1 MPDQGKKPSTEKK
14 PSKNS
19 EDAKESE
26 DGAVSHCSMEG
37 CIFRGPMKACAHCKS
52 AWYCSVQCQK
62 KHWELHKPICNQILE
77 HIGHTPEEP
86 LLDRHLRH
94 WTLRF
99 EATMLNACIRGLNLK
114 HEWDRIEKEGLVILL
129 QPRPHSRLGS
139 RLHIHRAGVYK
150 NEVIHSMLDAL
161 GVNAEHRNR
170 LLPLQ
175 MEARQRL
182 QERTCSL
189 ADQAYIFAIAR
200 NDGPNAIEG
209 RHPSA
214 LRILTPTIYKPQVVS
229 MPMTEYDGDWL
240 QDLKDQIHGDCPMQH
255 GPLQKLVIHGTEYF
269 SSR

>member
-1 MPDQGKKPSTEKK
+1 VLALRLGTNKVGWWTE
-14 PSKNS
+14 
-19 EDAKESE
+19 
-26 DGAVSHCSMEG
+26 
-37 CIFRGPMKACAHCKS
+37 
-52 AWYCSVQCQK
+52 
-62 KHWELHKPICNQILE
+62 KHWELHKPICNHILE
-77 HIGHTPEEP
+77 HIKRTPEEP

-129 QPRPHSRLGS
+129 QPRPHSHLGS

-161 GVNAEHRNR
+161 GVNAERRNR

-182 QERTCSL
+182 QERTRGL

-214 LRILTPTIYKPQVVS
+214 LRILTPTVYKPQVVS

-240 QDLKDQIHGDCPMQH
+240 QDLKDQIHDDCPMQH
-255 GPLQKLVIHGTEYF
+255 GPLQKSVIHGTEYF

>member
-1 MPDQGKKPSTEKK
+1 
-14 PSKNS
+14 
-19 EDAKESE
+19 
-26 DGAVSHCSMEG
+26 
-37 CIFRGPMKACAHCKS
+37 MKR
-52 AWYCSVQCQK
+52 
-62 KHWELHKPICNQILE
+62 
-77 HIGHTPEEP
+77 TPEEP

-94 WTLRF
+94 WCLRF

-129 QPRPHSRLGS
+129 QPRPHSHLGS

-182 QERTCSL
+182 RERTHGL
-189 ADQAYIFAIAR
+189 ADQAHIFVIAR

-214 LRILTPTIYKPQVVS
+214 LRIMTPDVYKPQVAV
-229 MPMTEYDGDWL
+229 TEYDGDWL
-240 QDLKDQIHGDCPMQH
+240 QDLKDQIHDDRPMQH
-255 GPLQKLVIHGTEYF
+255 EPLQKLVIHGTEFF

>member
-1 MPDQGKKPSTEKK
+1 VLASRLGTDKVGWWTE
-14 PSKNS
+14 
-19 EDAKESE
+19 
-26 DGAVSHCSMEG
+26 
-37 CIFRGPMKACAHCKS
+37 
-52 AWYCSVQCQK
+52 
-62 KHWELHKPICNQILE
+62 KHWEVHKPKCNHILE
-77 HIGHTPEEP
+77 HIKRTPEEP

-94 WTLRF
+94 WSLRF

-114 HEWDRIEKEGLVILL
+114 HEWDRIEKEGIVILL
-129 QPRPHSRLGS
+129 QPRPHSHLGS

-150 NEVIHSMLDAL
+150 NEVIHSMLDVL
-161 GVNAEHRNR
+161 GVDAKHRDQ

-182 QERTCSL
+182 QERTRGL

-214 LRILTPTIYKPQVVS
+214 LRILTPTVYKPQVVS

-240 QDLKDQIHGDCPMQH
+240 QDLKDQIHNDRPMQH
-255 GPLQKLVIHGTEYF
+255 RPPQKLVIHGTEYF